1 MSSSEKAS
9 KIDILDSA
17 ESIAAKIKDAF
28 CPQGEVENNGVLA
41 FVKMVLFAV
50 HEAGFTVKREE
61 RFGGDTTFASYQE
74 LEDAYVAKQVFP
86 LDLKNVR
93 ACTHPQQQ
101 HTAAAAGERPARGA
115 GWMRAR
121 GTVRRGKTS
130 VWLETDRGRL
140 SATSLRHAVAVSLLL
155 FSSP

>member
-93 ACTHPQQQ
+93 TPRSSTRQRRRRRQASGRQ
-101 HTAAAAGERPARGA
+101 EEN

-121 GTVRRGKTS
+121 MRDDAAGN
-130 VWLETDRGRL
+130 ERL
-140 SATSLRHAVAVSLLL
+140 GGD
-155 FSSP
+155 